1 MRKAKLYTISTL
13 LTVII
18 VVATLLF
25 YPFALDKT
33 YSLNIKKNQGYSQI
47 VSQLKKDGV
56 IKSELLMKAVA
67 YSLGGQDKLRPGVY
81 RFRKSASTWHII
93 RVLLNEKPE
102 ARYVTILE
110 GANFSQM
117 RATIAQSGG
126 LQHVTKGLSEAELL
140 KQIDPNTPY
149 TKAEG
154 LFFPDTYQYN
164 EGETD
169 LNLYTLAYKNMQR
182 QLAAAW
188 EDRQYDLPYKD
199 PYELLIMAS
208 IIERETGHE
217 ADRRHVAAVFVN
229 RLNIGMRLQTDPT
242 VMYGISPN
250 FKGRLRRADLRR
262 DTPYNTYTRA
272 GLTPTPISLPSQK
285 ALEAAAHPSSEKFLY
300 FVSMMDGSG
309 LSYFS
314 HDLPEHNQ
322 AVRKYILKRGG

>member
-1 MRKAKLYTISTL
+1 MRKAKLFSLSIVAIVV
-13 LTVII
+13 TVI
-18 VVATLLF
+18 ATLLF

-33 YSLNIKKNQGYSQI
+33 YSLGIKKNQGYSQV

-56 IKSELLMKAVA
+56 IKSEWLMKSVA
-67 YSLGGQDKLRPGVY
+67 YSLGAQDKLRPGVY
-81 RFRKSASTWHII
+81 RFRKSTSTWHII
-93 RVLLNEKPE
+93 KVLLNEKPE
-102 ARYVTILE
+102 ARYVTFLE
-110 GANFSQM
+110 GSNFSHL
-117 RATIAQSGG
+117 RATLAQSGG
-126 LQHVTKGLSEAELL
+126 LEQVTKGLSEAELL
-140 KQIDPNTPY
+140 KKIDPDTPY

-169 LNLYTLAYKNMQR
+169 LNILTLAYKTMQR

-188 EDRQYDLPYKD
+188 EDRQYNLPYKN

-208 IIERETGHE
+208 LIEKETGHE

-250 FKGRLRRADLRR
+250 FKGRLRRADLRK
-262 DTPYNTYTRA
+262 DTPYNTYTRT
-272 GLTPTPISLPSQK
+272 GLTPTPIALPGKK

-322 AVRKYILKRGG
+322 AVRKYILKKGR

>member
-1 MRKAKLYTISTL
+1 MRKAKLFSLST
-13 LTVII
+13 VAIIVI

-33 YSLNIKKNQGYSQI
+33 YSLSIKKNQGYSQI

-67 YSLGGQDKLRPGVY
+67 YPLGAQNKLRPGVY
-81 RFRKSASTWHII
+81 RFRKSTSTWHII
-93 RVLLNEKPE
+93 KVLLNDKPE
-102 ARYVTILE
+102 ARYVTFLE
-110 GANFSQM
+110 GSNFSHL
-117 RATIAQSGG
+117 RATLAQSGG
-126 LQHVTKGLSEAELL
+126 LEHVTGGLSEAALL
-140 KQIDPNTPY
+140 KKIDPNTPY

-164 EGETD
+164 EGESD
-169 LNLYTLAYKNMQR
+169 LTILTLAYKTMQR
-182 QLAAAW
+182 QLASAW
-188 EDRQYDLPYKD
+188 EDRQYDLPYKN

-208 IIERETGHE
+208 MIERETGHE
-217 ADRRHVAAVFVN
+217 ADRRHVSAVFVN

-272 GLTPTPISLPSQK
+272 GLTPTPIALPSQK

-300 FVSMMDGSG
+300 FVSMMDGTG